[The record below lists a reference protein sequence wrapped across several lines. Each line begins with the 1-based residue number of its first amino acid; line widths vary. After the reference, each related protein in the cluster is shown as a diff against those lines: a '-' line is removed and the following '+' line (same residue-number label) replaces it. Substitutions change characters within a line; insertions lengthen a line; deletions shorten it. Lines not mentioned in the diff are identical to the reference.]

1 MPEIDFNSDLGEGFS
16 IYRAGDDAAILPHL
30 TSECML
36 LLCPGVRQP
45 GIRKLARK
53 ENRTELLHTVL
64 RQWHMLPREAV
75 DALSLKVLR
84 ARLDGALGSLI

>member
-1 MPEIDFNSDLGEGFS
+1 
-16 IYRAGDDAAILPHL
+16 
-30 TSECML
+30 ML

-75 DALSLKVLR
+75 DALKVLR
-84 ARLDGALGSLI
+84 ARLDGALGSLIWRLATSPWQGCKNYMIFRGPSNPRHSVKSS